1 MRIAI
6 IGFII
11 VLIAV
16 IIYTLTR
23 KRPVALENAKTFADV
38 DGFINMLRG
47 ACEDKEMYQTLET
60 ILTQPDDK
68 RKQLLHALIDNLR
81 AKNAPRE
88 LIDAFVCLLDNE
100 AAEKAYTVIYQCER
114 RVV

>member
-6 IGFII
+6 IGFIV

-16 IIYTLTR
+16 IIYSLKR

-114 RVV
+114 RVG